1 MPLTSSRPHA
11 TVFAAPQLH
20 EPTFTHVAE
29 MWTDL
34 LRRATNSLP
43 ALSACVV
50 VSAGILF
57 AGPSESRAHAA
68 ELAAAELEA
77 APSGLTQRQVSPP
90 RTGIEHRVPEK
101 AYELLEALRQ
111 RRGEPLPGYVGGKAF
126 RNREH
131 RLPRGR
137 YKEYDVNRRVPGR
150 SRDAERLVIEQETG
164 KAYYTNDHYRTFVP
178 LN

>member
-1 MPLTSSRPHA
+1 MLRFSPLLSFTR
-11 TVFAAPQLH
+11 
-20 EPTFTHVAE
+20 PTFTHVAD

-34 LRRATNSLP
+34 LRRATNWLP
-43 ALSACVV
+43 TLSACFV

-77 APSGLTQRQVSPP
+77 APSGLTERQVSPP
-90 RTGIEHRVPEK
+90 GTGIEHRAPEK
-101 AYELLEALRQ
+101 AYELLEALQQ
-111 RRGEPLPGYVGGKAF
+111 RKGDPLPGYVGGKAF

-131 RLPRGR
+131 RLPPGR
-137 YKEYDVNRRVPGR
+137 YREYDVNRRVPGL

-164 KAYYTNDHYRTFVP
+164 KAYYTNDHYRTFVS

>member
-1 MPLTSSRPHA
+1 MLRFSPLLSFTM
-11 TVFAAPQLH
+11 
-20 EPTFTHVAE
+20 PTFTHVAD

-150 SRDAERLVIEQETG
+150 SRDAERLVIEQGTG